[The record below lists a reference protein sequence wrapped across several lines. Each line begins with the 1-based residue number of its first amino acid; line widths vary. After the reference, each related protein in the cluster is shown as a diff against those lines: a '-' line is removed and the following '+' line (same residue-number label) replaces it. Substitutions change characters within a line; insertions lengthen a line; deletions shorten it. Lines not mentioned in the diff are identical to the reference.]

1 MGVPA
6 VPVGPAPRKRVLVVD
21 DDEPTARMLRLFLR
35 EYEVDVAFDGV
46 EGLRKVIEHK
56 PDLVIA
62 DVWMPQLDGIDM
74 VRTLHEDPAL
84 LRLPVIFVSAAGD
97 AAHVAAA
104 IQAGARHFL
113 TKPIQVEKLL
123 GLVRRIL
130 D

>member
-1 MGVPA
+1 MSVPA
-6 VPVGPAPRKRVLVVD
+6 VPLDPAPRKRVLVVD
-21 DDEPTARMLRLFLR
+21 DDEPTARLLRLFLR
-35 EYEVDVAFDGV
+35 DYEVDVADGV
-46 EGLRKVIEHK
+46 EGLRKVVEHK

-84 LRLPVIFVSAAGD
+84 ARLPVIFVSAAGD

-104 IQAGARHFL
+104 IQAGARHFM